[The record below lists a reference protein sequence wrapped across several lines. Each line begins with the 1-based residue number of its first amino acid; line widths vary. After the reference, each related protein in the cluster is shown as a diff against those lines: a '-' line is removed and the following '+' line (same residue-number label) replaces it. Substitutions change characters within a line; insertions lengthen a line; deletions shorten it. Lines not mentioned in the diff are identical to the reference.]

1 MNIGFYGDSY
11 CATEHPSAW
20 TNLLAKQLDATICD
34 SGVPGGGLLQ
44 TALAWKKRK
53 QPVDVAVIC
62 FTWRGRF
69 YADPADWK
77 WSFLKSP
84 LQKPENKTQKDYDE
98 FQGAFH
104 AYYKWLFDQE
114 EQDFHYERDL
124 EWLMN
129 LAAAHPETKF
139 VYLPNNEYARTMCVD
154 QFKGGALLDFTF
166 EHISNNEPNSPGKQP
181 CYDTRYC
188 HMSVENNQQFA
199 NLLTDIVKN
208 FYSHKNQ
215 IHVVDY
221 SQFILK

>member
-11 CATEHPSAW
+11 SATEHPSAW
-20 TNLLAKQLDATICD
+20 TNLLATQLNATICD

-44 TALAWKKRK
+44 TALAWKKHK
-53 QPVDVAVIC
+53 QPIDVAVIT

-84 LQKPENKTQKDYDE
+84 LQKPENKTQKDYNE
-98 FQGAFH
+98 FQSAFH

-124 EWLMN
+124 EWLMG
-129 LAAAHPETKF
+129 LAQAHPETKF
-139 VYLPNNEYARTMCVD
+139 VFLPNNEYARKLCIKYFDSGV
-154 QFKGGALLDFTF
+154 LLDFAF
-166 EHISNNEPNSPGKQP
+166 DYISNNELNSPGEQP

-188 HMSVENNQQFA
+188 HMSPSNNQTVA
-199 NLLTDIVKN
+199 NLLTDIVQN
-208 FYSHKNQ
+208 FDKHNNSIYN
-215 IHVVDY
+215 IDY
-221 SQFILK
+221 KQFNLK